1 MRSIVRLRRRRV
13 RIDRTFAEELVS
25 EIWGL
30 DPGKCSDFQLR
41 AYLDHY
47 NDVKD
52 FMLDRFVIR
61 QPSSIVGLVNAVRS
75 SVQEKV
81 RGLLGAIE
89 KVQPPCLVE
98 GYEAQSVKSALAFAC
113 KLWLFLD
120 LDLSDEE
127 KCLQDLISER
137 LSEVKIG
144 RKVYC
149 DHLSKDFSQKSLDRK
164 AGIGLIWTSDLSQH
178 LELAGSSS
186 IRVFRHAGVL
196 AAHELQSSR

>member
-1 MRSIVRLRRRRV
+1 ML
-13 RIDRTFAEELVS
+13 A
-25 EIWGL
+25 IWGL
-30 DPGKCSDFQLR
+30 EPGKCSDIQLR

-52 FMLDRFVIR
+52 FMLDSFVIR
-61 QPSSIVGLVNAVRS
+61 QLSSIVTLVNTVRS
-75 SVQEKV
+75 NIRENV
-81 RGLLGAIE
+81 RGLLAAIA
-89 KVQPPCLVE
+89 KAQPPCVAE
-98 GYEAQSVKSALAFAC
+98 GYEAHSLKSALAFAC

-127 KCLQDLISER
+127 KYLRDLVSER
-137 LSEVKIG
+137 LSEVKVG
-144 RKVYC
+144 RNWYC

-178 LELAGSSS
+178 LELVGSSS

-196 AAHELQSSR
+196 AAYGLQSFR